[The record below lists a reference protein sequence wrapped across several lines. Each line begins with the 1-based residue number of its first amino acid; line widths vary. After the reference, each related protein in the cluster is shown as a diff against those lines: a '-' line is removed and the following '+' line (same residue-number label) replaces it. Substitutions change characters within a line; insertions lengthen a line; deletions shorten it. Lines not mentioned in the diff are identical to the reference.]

1 MATRRRKRKTTT
13 ATTWL
18 WEFSKK
24 VVCVVTA
31 LYFIS
36 FVFSMIVCW
45 KELALSYSTT
55 ALSTLI
61 TEANET
67 FRVVVGG
74 YLIKAGVEN
83 ACKIVKNKGEPASDT
98 DDTAQG

>member
-1 MATRRRKRKTTT
+1 MATRRKKRKTAT

-36 FVFSMIVCW
+36 FVFSMIACW
-45 KELALSYSTT
+45 RELALSYSAT

-67 FRVVVGG
+67 FRVVIGG

-83 ACKIVKNKGEPASDT
+83 ACKIVKSKDEP
-98 DDTAQG
+98 DDDAAQG